1 MINVLLVEDDI
12 DLATTIVDYLD
23 IESISCDHASNGL
36 MGLSLLEAN
45 HYQMIMLDINMPKMD
60 GLTLCNTLRER
71 GMDIPILMLT
81 ARDSLEH
88 KLQGFEAG
96 SDDYL
101 VKPFA
106 MKELVARV
114 QVLAK
119 RRSGEARRLVL
130 GDLTLDITQ
139 RSALLNQKS
148 LNQKPLK
155 LSPIAFKL
163 LEVLVRA
170 SPQAVSRQQIMQ
182 AVWGDEQPDSNSLKV
197 HIHHLRK
204 QLDAEAS
211 SISLETVSG
220 IGFAIKSDNSN
231 DNSNNNSN
239 NNENKSEGA
248 L

>member
-36 MGLSLLEAN
+36 MGLSLLATN

-130 GDLTLDITQ
+130 GDLILDVSQ
-139 RSALLNQKS
+139 RSAL

-197 HIHHLRK
+197 HIYHLRK
-204 QLDAEAS
+204 QLDAELS
-211 SISLETVSG
+211 SIKLDTVSG
-220 IGFAIKSDNSN
+220 IGFAIK
-231 DNSNNNSN
+231 N
-239 NNENKSEGA
+239 NNENKNDSEGA